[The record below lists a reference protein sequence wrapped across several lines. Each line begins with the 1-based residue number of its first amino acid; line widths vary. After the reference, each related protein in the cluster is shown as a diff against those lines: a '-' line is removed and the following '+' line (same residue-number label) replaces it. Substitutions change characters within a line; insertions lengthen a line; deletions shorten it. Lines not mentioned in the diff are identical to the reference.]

1 MRKGQNPAKFI
12 NQVAKPENV
21 TVAVLNY
28 IPFISGFYEKMPEVL
43 KLCLNSIWDNT
54 DNPYD
59 LMVFDNGSCQ
69 EVKEY
74 LVQAQDQGKIQYL
87 ILSEKNL
94 GKGGAWNIIFEAA
107 PGNIIAYTD
116 NDAYFYPGWL
126 SKSLQILEAYPRA
139 GMVTSRPFRTKEE
152 LYTKTVEWAETTPEV
167 TLEKGRF
174 LPWETYRDFAMSL
187 GTSEE
192 QAREWFETGV
202 GDIRLTFQGVEA
214 YVGASHWQ
222 FVSRKSILKEFLPFD
237 MSRPMGQVRML
248 DERIN
253 QAGYLRLMTSKPL
266 AQNMSNE
273 PMLKPDAVRNAETGS
288 LGFKKRVA
296 NTPIVKNTLLAVYN
310 QIFKLYYG

>member
-21 TVAVLNY
+21 TVAVLNF
-28 IPFISGFYEKMPEVL
+28 IPFVSGFYEKMPDVL
-43 KLCLNSIWDNT
+43 NLCLSSIWDNT
-54 DNPYD
+54 DVPYD

-69 EVKEY
+69 EVTDY
-74 LVQAQDQGKIQYL
+74 LLQAHNQGKIQYL

-107 PGNIIAYTD
+107 PGEIIAYTD

-126 SKSLQILEAYPRA
+126 SKSLQILEAYPNA

-152 LYTKTVEWAETTPEV
+152 LYTNTVQWAETTPEV
-167 TLEKGRF
+167 TVEKGRF
-174 LPWETYRDFAMSL
+174 LTWEVYRDFAMSL

-202 GDIRLTFQGVEA
+202 GDIRLTYQGVCA

-253 QAGYLRLMTSKPL
+253 QAGYLRLMTGDPL
-266 AQNMSNE
+266 AQNMSND
-273 PMLKPDAVRNAETGS
+273 PKLQPDAIRNIDTGS

-296 NTPIVKNTLLAVYN
+296 NFPLVKNTLLAVYN

>member
-12 NQVAKPENV
+12 NQVAKPEKV

-28 IPFISGFYEKMPEVL
+28 IPFVSGFYEKMPDVL

-54 DNPYD
+54 DVAYD

-107 PGNIIAYTD
+107 PGEIIAYTD

-126 SKSLQILEAYPRA
+126 SKSLQILEMYPRA

-152 LYTKTVEWAETTPEV
+152 LYTKTVEWAETTPGV

-174 LPWETYRDFAMSL
+174 LPWDIYRDFAMSL

-202 GDIRLTFQGVEA
+202 GDVRLTYQGVEA

-222 FVSRKSILKEFLPFD
+222 FVSLKSILREFLPFD

-253 QAGYLRLMTSKPL
+253 QAGYLRLMTGEPL

-273 PMLKPDAVRNAETGS
+273 PKLKPDSVRNAETGN

-296 NTPIVKNTLLAVYN
+296 NTPFVKNILLAVHN

>member
-12 NQVAKPENV
+12 KQVAKPERV

-28 IPFISGFYEKMPEVL
+28 IPFVSGFYEKMPDVL

-54 DNPYD
+54 DVPCD

-69 EVKEY
+69 EVKDY
-74 LVQAQDQGKIQYL
+74 LLEVLSKGKIQYL

-94 GKGGAWNIIFEAA
+94 GKGGAWNFIFDAA
-107 PGNIIAYTD
+107 PGEIIAYTD

-126 SKSLQILEAYPRA
+126 SKSLQILETFPRA

-152 LYTKTVEWAETTPEV
+152 LYTQTVDWAEATPEV
-167 TLEKGRF
+167 TVEKGRF
-174 LPWETYRDFAMSL
+174 LPWEVYRDFAMSL
-187 GTSEE
+187 GTSDE

-202 GDIRLTFQGVEA
+202 GDIRLTYQGVCA

-237 MSRPMGQVRML
+237 MDRPMGQVRML

-253 QAGYLRLMTSKPL
+253 GAGYLRLMTSEPL
-266 AQNMSNE
+266 AQNMSNQ
-273 PMLKPDAVRNAETGS
+273 PQLKPDTSKDPEAGS
-288 LGFKKRVA
+288 LGFRKRVA
-296 NTPIVKNTLLAVYN
+296 NFPPVKNALLAVYN

>member
-28 IPFISGFYEKMPEVL
+28 IPFVSGFYEKMPEVL

-54 DNPYD
+54 DVPYD

-69 EVKEY
+69 EVKDF

-94 GKGGAWNIIFEAA
+94 GKGGAWNIIFDAA
-107 PGNIIAYTD
+107 PGEIIAYTD

-126 SKSLQILEAYPRA
+126 SKSLQILDAYPRV

-152 LYTKTVEWAETTPEV
+152 LYTKTVEWAETDPEV

-174 LPWETYRDFAMSL
+174 LPWEVYRDFAMSL
-187 GTSEE
+187 GTSEK

-202 GDIRLTFQGVEA
+202 GDIRLTYQGVCA

-222 FVSRKSILKEFLPFD
+222 FVSRKSILREFLPFD
-237 MSRPMGQVRML
+237 MTRPMGQVRML

-253 QAGYLRLMTSKPL
+253 QAGYLRLMTRDPL

-273 PMLKPDAVRNAETGS
+273 PKLQPDASENLEAGGLS
-288 LGFKKRVA
+288 FKKRVA
-296 NTPIVKNTLLAVYN
+296 NTPLVKNTLLAVYN